1 MPDPGGPGSAWRSSR
16 RRRRAHCAG
25 HLNCEKQD
33 GKYRPL
39 YGLNKSEEGYNI
51 PRIPEQCDGAQL
63 CASITRGTIEIWRS
77 S

>member
-1 MPDPGGPGSAWRSSR
+1 MAR
-16 RRRRAHCAG
+16 AG

-33 GKYRPL
+33 GTYRPL

-63 CASITRGTIEIWRS
+63 CASINHAKSKSKSGGQES
-77 S
+77 SYRHPHICPIYL